1 MEEGFARDGKAF
13 RAGAQRRAALVGAM
27 RKGKDEGA
35 RYGRLRIRAG
45 VAPARVADGR
55 ALMAVRRWMSVLRS
69 RLRACAIPASMR
81 RRIQPLTGRI
91 SAQYGAKRS
100 RLARS
105 GQYTRVSVDSSSWP
119 SGCGAM
125 AKLMTSLAAPL
136 SWQAR
141 KAGPSAQGMR
151 S

>member
-13 RAGAQRRAALVGAM
+13 RAARSGGGAVGAM

-69 RLRACAIPASMR
+69 RLRLRDPRQHAPAD
-81 RRIQPLTGRI
+81 P
-91 SAQYGAKRS
+91 A
-100 RLARS
+100 
-105 GQYTRVSVDSSSWP
+105 
-119 SGCGAM
+119 
-125 AKLMTSLAAPL
+125 
-136 SWQAR
+136 
-141 KAGPSAQGMR
+141 
-151 S
+151 

>member
-13 RAGAQRRAALVGAM
+13 RAGAQRAALVGAM

-45 VAPARVADGR
+45 VAPARCRWPCADGR
-55 ALMAVRRWMSVLRS
+55 APMDVSLAVALA
-69 RLRACAIPASMR
+69 RLRDPRQHAPAD
-81 RRIQPLTGRI
+81 PAATGRI